1 MIGVLIKVYQRLY
14 EDGIVIVT
22 DFFDD
27 VANNVP
33 APPFYP
39 SQLFTCTDAQA
50 KFVTKSGVRRD
61 TVFDGIVRHQENC
74 SYKTHIEVQQDR
86 NRFVK
91 GPAPRQQ
98 LKHNEV

>member
-22 DFFDD
+22 NFFDD
-27 VANNVP
+27 VANNV
-33 APPFYP
+33 AATPFYP
-39 SQLFTCTDAQA
+39 SQLFTCTERQA
-50 KFVTKSGVRRD
+50 KFVTKNSVRRD
-61 TVFDGIVRHQENC
+61 TIFDGIVRHQENY
-74 SYKTHIEVQQDR
+74 SYRTHIEVQEDR
-86 NRFVK
+86 PKSVK